1 MKDMSLKELIALGL
15 GVVFF
20 IISVDQLMSEKGI
33 VDAYPF
39 LMLLV
44 LAFVANVYFR
54 GKRLAKEAG
63 EKQQLEKKKSGM
75 VSKPRKKKRK

>member
-20 IISVDQLMSEKGI
+20 IISVDQLMSEKGV

-39 LMLLV
+39 LMLLIM
-44 LAFVANVYFR
+44 AFVANVYFR
-54 GKRLAKEAG
+54 GKRLAKEAN

-75 VSKPRKKKRK
+75 VSKPRQKKRK